1 MQVTAHAYTG
11 IIDYIFIISFVV
23 RNAFSF
29 VTININSLMEEKKT
43 NVVHFLV
50 G

>member
-1 MQVTAHAYTG
+1 VEKHEMFAFRPPPLQVKWSVPKWLSVLSG
-11 IIDYIFIISFVV
+11 
-23 RNAFSF
+23 
-29 VTININSLMEEKKT
+29 TININGLIEEKKT

>member
-1 MQVTAHAYTG
+1 MAMP
-11 IIDYIFIISFVV
+11 ISFSHQ
-23 RNAFSF
+23 NSSIFFLSG
-29 VTININSLMEEKKT
+29 TININGLIEEKKT